1 MFPWQE
7 HYRDNIA
14 DLRFDPEQ
22 AKQVLD
28 ASGWKVAD
36 DGYRYK
42 DGKLAEIT
50 YVTFGDDP
58 SVAALARA
66 QQQMSK
72 EIGVQVHIDIRRS
85 ADFAPTFAKGRRD
98 FDVVIM
104 AWSATDPFGY
114 KDACQLY
121 CLDSES
127 NFTSLGTPEIDA
139 LLRKVTTVSDRGEAI
154 RIANEAES
162 MALHLY
168 GMLPLMNGPRM
179 AAVKRGLVHVG
190 PAGFWVP
197 RPEDVG
203 WQK

>member
-1 MFPWQE
+1 M
-7 HYRDNIA
+7 
-14 DLRFDPEQ
+14 
-22 AKQVLD
+22 
-28 ASGWKVAD
+28 
-36 DGYRYK
+36 
-42 DGKLAEIT
+42 
-50 YVTFGDDP
+50 TFGDDP
-58 SVAALARA
+58 SVAALHVPS
-66 QQQMSK
+66 SK
-72 EIGVQVHIDIRRS
+72 CPKRSVCKVHIDIRRS

-98 FDVVIM
+98 FDVVLM

-139 LLRKVTTVSDRGEAI
+139 LLRKVATVSDRGEAI

-179 AAVKRGLVHVG
+179 AAVKKGLVHVG
-190 PAGFWVP
+190 PAGFSFP
-197 RPEDVG
+197 RPEDIG